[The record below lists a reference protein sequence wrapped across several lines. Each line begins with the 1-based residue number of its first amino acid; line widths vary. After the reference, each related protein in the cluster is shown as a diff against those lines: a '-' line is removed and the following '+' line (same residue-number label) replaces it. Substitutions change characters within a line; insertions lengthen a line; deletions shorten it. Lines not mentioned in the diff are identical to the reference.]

1 MAKRKSSESL
11 DSVLLGIREEER
23 KKTNPILEELC
34 VLTRDIEE
42 YINFL
47 EEYHMFRGG
56 EPTLSTRE
64 IYHKYASSEMM
75 ACYQDFK
82 LKSNGVG
89 K

>member
-11 DSVLLGIREEER
+11 ESVLMGIREEER
-23 KKTNPILEELC
+23 RKTHPVIEELY
-34 VLTRDIEE
+34 VLTQDIEE
-42 YINFL
+42 YIKFL
-47 EEYHMFRGG
+47 EEYHKFKGG
-56 EPTLSTRE
+56 SSTLSTRE
-64 IYHKYASSEMM
+64 IYHKYASSEML